1 MAHSGLLSDPCGYM
15 RKYTF
20 DSSSFCLGPLMSNLK
35 HKDAG
40 DQEVLGQP
48 EKPALSTAEGH
59 QVRNA
64 SAGQIEAVQKTNPN
78 ASDGSMTSLA
88 KRDRAFTQALIAE
101 QDGSIEIVRTEPT
114 GKQVVV
120 AASKTFAEVAT
131 KSTETPASQ
140 YLAEVDKR
148 PIKDYG
154 WDVKPHTEGKVLQ
167 TGIEYQVGN
176 KPEITEQNLF
186 ERIGAL
192 PLDQQAQVIGAGIK
206 AYSGKMSHQ
215 QFRIGVGAIAG
226 LGDGVIGLAESA
238 ENLGRTILDVAQF
251 SRDVMANDPAAVE
264 TAGKAGESL
273 GKLMVGGIH
282 IIGASDAYLGSLGA
296 ATTVGDYGKVLRDV
310 SWLGQQMNS
319 RWESMSPEEKT
330 RLTTKLATENL
341 GGLAV
346 GFGTDKLAK
355 SIKITEA
362 LEALGT
368 EVSTMGPE
376 ARKKAEK
383 FISRMADE
391 VLPQPM
397 GVTPDGRLM
406 PIPKEPYR
414 VTTQD
419 IVAEKRLYQSPDTG
433 TVHTPSEAKAIAG
446 LDKKLSPAKT
456 AETLEGQG
464 WDIIQPK
471 VYNILDV
478 EKPLTEAA
486 MAKRLGVTKEQLRAT
501 TPEQLEQQGI
511 TAIEPVDGRL
521 PSNYKL
527 AGKIYDFSQQ
537 HPKEYEKLCKEFP
550 KFADKFGNGVR
561 FSKEGYPD
569 FGSFRVADDYKFK
582 GLFTGREADFEKAD
596 EMTWSYLKSPA
607 AREEQRKKLGLT
619 WHHCEDGHTLQLV
632 PYDLHSKV
640 PHTGGIAIVKALRE
654 K

>member
-1 MAHSGLLSDPCGYM
+1 M

-20 DSSSFCLGPLMSNLK
+20 HSFCLGPLMSNLK
-35 HKDAG
+35 HKDTG

-48 EKPALSTAEGH
+48 EKPTLSTAEGH

-64 SAGQIEAVQKTNPN
+64 SAGQIEAVQKANPN
-78 ASDGSMTSLA
+78 ASDGSMTNLA
-88 KRDRAFTQALIAE
+88 KRDRAYTQALIAG
-101 QDGSIEIVRTEPT
+101 QDGSIEIVMTEPT

-120 AASKTFAEVAT
+120 AASKTFIEV
-131 KSTETPASQ
+131 PQ
-140 YLAEVDKR
+140 DLAEVEKR

-154 WDVKPHTEGKVLQ
+154 WDVKPQTEGKVLQ
-167 TGIEYQVGN
+167 TGIEYQVEI

-206 AYSGKMSHQ
+206 AYSGEMSHQ

-226 LGDGVIGLAESA
+226 LGDGVVGLAEGA
-238 ENLGRTILDVAQF
+238 ENLGKTILDVAQF

-264 TAGKAGESL
+264 TAGKAGEAL
-273 GKLMVGGIH
+273 GKLLVGGIH
-282 IIGASDAYLGSLGA
+282 IISASDAYLGSLGA
-296 ATTVGDYGKVLRDV
+296 ASTVGDYGKVLRDV

-319 RWESMSPEEKT
+319 RWEAMSPEEKT
-330 RLTTKLATENL
+330 RLTARLATENL

-368 EVSTMGPE
+368 EASTMGSG
-376 ARKKAEK
+376 AREKAK
-383 FISRMADE
+383 RLISQMADE
-391 VLPQPM
+391 LMPQPM

-406 PIPKEPYR
+406 PIPKPMHELNAK
-414 VTTQD
+414 D
-419 IVAEKRLYQSPDTG
+419 LVAEKRLYQSPDTG
-433 TVHTPSEAKAIAG
+433 TVHTPGEAKAIAG

-464 WDIIQPK
+464 WGVIQPK
-471 VYNILDV
+471 VYNIEGV

-486 MAKRLGVTKEQLRAT
+486 MAKQLGLTKEQLRAT
-501 TPEQLEQQGI
+501 ASEQLEKQGI
-511 TAIEPVDGRL
+511 TAIEPVNGNL
-521 PSNYKL
+521 PRNYKY
-527 AGKIYDFSQQ
+527 AGKVYQFSNE
-537 HPKEYEKLCKEFP
+537 HPKEYENLCQQFP
-550 KFADKFGNGVR
+550 KFAETFREGVR
-561 FSKEGYPD
+561 YTKEGYPD
-569 FGSFRVADDYKFK
+569 FTPFRQAIDYRFK
-582 GLFTGREADFEKAD
+582 QLFTGRDADFEKGD
-596 EMTWSYLKSPA
+596 EFIWPHLKDA
-607 AREEQRKKLGLT
+607 KTREDERRRLGLT

-640 PHTGGIAIVKALRE
+640 PHTGGIAIVEVLKG

>member
-1 MAHSGLLSDPCGYM
+1 
-15 RKYTF
+15 
-20 DSSSFCLGPLMSNLK
+20 MSNLK
-35 HKDAG
+35 HKDTG

-48 EKPALSTAEGH
+48 EKPTLSTAEGH

-64 SAGQIEAVQKTNPN
+64 SVGQIEAVQKANPN
-78 ASDGSMTSLA
+78 ASDGSMTNLA
-88 KRDRAFTQALIAE
+88 KRDRAYTQALMAG
-101 QDGSIEIVRTEPT
+101 QDGSIEIVMTEPT

-120 AASKTFAEVAT
+120 AASKTFTEV
-131 KSTETPASQ
+131 PQ
-140 YLAEVDKR
+140 DLAEVEKR

-154 WDVKPHTEGKVLQ
+154 WDMKPQTEGKVLQ

-206 AYSGKMSHQ
+206 AYSGEMSHQ

-226 LGDGVIGLAESA
+226 LGDGVVGLAESA
-238 ENLGRTILDVAQF
+238 ENLGKTILDVAQF
-251 SRDVMANDPAAVE
+251 SRDVMANDPAAIE
-264 TAGKAGESL
+264 TAGKAGEAL

-282 IIGASDAYLGSLGA
+282 IISASDAYLGSLGA

-319 RWESMSPEEKT
+319 RWEAMSPEEKT

-346 GFGTDKLAK
+346 GFGTDKLAR
-355 SIKITEA
+355 SVKITEA

-368 EVSTMGPE
+368 EASTMGSG
-376 ARKKAEK
+376 AREKAK
-383 FISRMADE
+383 RLISQMANE
-391 VLPQPM
+391 LMPQPM

-406 PIPKEPYR
+406 PIPKPRYELNAKDL
-414 VTTQD
+414 V
-419 IVAEKRLYQSPDTG
+419 VEKRLYQSPDTG
-433 TVHTPSEAKAIAG
+433 TVHTPGEAKAIAG
-446 LDKKLSPAKT
+446 LDKKLSPSNTSKA
-456 AETLEGQG
+456 LEGQG
-464 WDIIQPK
+464 WEVIQPK
-471 VYNILDV
+471 VYNIEGV

-486 MAKRLGVTKEQLRAT
+486 MAKRLGVTKEQLRAA
-501 TPEQLEQQGI
+501 TPEQLEKHGI

-521 PSNYKL
+521 PSNYRL
-527 AGKIYDFSQQ
+527 AGKIYDLSQQ

-550 KFADKFGNGVR
+550 KFADKFGSGIR

-569 FGSFRVADDYKFK
+569 FSSFRVADDYKFK

-596 EMTWSYLKSPA
+596 EMTWAYLKSPA
-607 AREEQRKKLGLT
+607 ARAEQRKNLGLT